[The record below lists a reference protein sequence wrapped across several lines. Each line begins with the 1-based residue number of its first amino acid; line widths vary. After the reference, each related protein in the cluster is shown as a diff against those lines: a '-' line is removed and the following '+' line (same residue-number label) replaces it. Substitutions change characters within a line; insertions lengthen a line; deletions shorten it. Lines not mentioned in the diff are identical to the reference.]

1 MLRAGLS
8 RRGHTTTIGGILGT
22 GDELRLDRTN
32 AAVVV
37 DSTADLSDGLAADP
51 NLSMVPLNVHF
62 GEETYRDW
70 VDMRP
75 TEFYQRL
82 ARAERLPTTS
92 QPSVGAFIEEY
103 RRLCSQFE
111 RVFSLHLSAK
121 LSGTFESATLAQREV
136 PGVTVIDSEVASMAV
151 ALLAR
156 QILGL
161 LDRGTTESE
170 ILGYADRFRRESGRL
185 FLLGT
190 LEYLQ
195 KGGRI
200 GRASGLAGSLLNIKP
215 LLTFEDGIV
224 HPYKKVRGEQRALAA
239 MKEYFLEK
247 TRPGST
253 VSVAIAHGQAPERV
267 DAVIGLL
274 ADTDRDVRV
283 VLKGQ
288 VGAVIGTYAG
298 PEAVALFFVEE

>member
-1 MLRAGLS
+1 M
-8 RRGHTTTIGGILGT
+8 GT
-22 GDELRLDRTN
+22 DDALRLDRTN
-32 AAVVV
+32 TAIVV
-37 DSTADLSDGLAADP
+37 DSTADLSEGIAADP

-70 VDMRP
+70 VDLKP
-75 TEFYQRL
+75 NEFYQRL
-82 ARAERLPTTS
+82 VRAERLPTTS
-92 QPSVGAFIEEY
+92 QPSVGAFIDEY
-103 RRLCSQFE
+103 TKLRTQFE
-111 RVFSLHLSAK
+111 KIFSLHLSAK

-136 PGVTVIDSEVASMAV
+136 SGVTVIDSEMASMAV

-156 QILGL
+156 QILAL
-161 LDRGTTESE
+161 LDQGTTESE
-170 ILGYADRFRRESGRL
+170 IMDYADRFRRESGRL
-185 FLLGT
+185 FMLGT

-224 HPYKKVRGEQRALAA
+224 HPYKKVRGEQKAMAA

-247 TRPGST
+247 THPGAR
-253 VSVAIAHGQAPERV
+253 VAVAIAHGEAPERV
-267 DAVIGLL
+267 DAVTELL
-274 ADTDRDVRV
+274 ASTDRDVHV
-283 VLKGQ
+283 VLRGQ

>member
-1 MLRAGLS
+1 MGA
-8 RRGHTTTIGGILGT
+8 
-22 GDELRLDRTN
+22 EEAMRLDRTN
-32 AAVVV
+32 TAIVV
-37 DSTADLSDGLAADP
+37 DSTADLSEGIAADP

-70 VDMRP
+70 VDLKP
-75 TEFYQRL
+75 NEFYQRL
-82 ARAERLPTTS
+82 VRAERLPTTS
-92 QPSVGAFIEEY
+92 QPSVGAFIDEY
-103 RRLCSQFE
+103 TRLRTQFE
-111 RVFSLHLSAK
+111 KVFSLHLSAK

-136 PGVTVIDSEVASMAV
+136 SGVTVIDSEMASMAV

-156 QILGL
+156 QILAL
-161 LDRGTTESE
+161 LDHGTTESE
-170 ILGYADRFRRESGRL
+170 VMDYADRFRRESGRL

-224 HPYKKVRGEQRALAA
+224 HPYKKVRGEQKALAA

-247 TRPGST
+247 THPGAK
-253 VSVAIAHGQAPERV
+253 VAVAIAHGEAPKRV
-267 DAVIGLL
+267 DDVTELL
-274 ADTDRDVRV
+274 ASTDRDVHV
-283 VLKGQ
+283 VLRGQ

>member
-1 MLRAGLS
+1 MGA
-8 RRGHTTTIGGILGT
+8 
-22 GDELRLDRTN
+22 DDAMRLDRTN
-32 AAVVV
+32 TAIVV
-37 DSTADLSDGLAADP
+37 DSTADLSEGIAADP

-70 VDMRP
+70 VDLKP
-75 TEFYQRL
+75 NEFYQRL
-82 ARAERLPTTS
+82 VRAERLPTTS
-92 QPSVGAFIEEY
+92 QPSVGAFIDEY
-103 RRLCSQFE
+103 TRLRTQFE
-111 RVFSLHLSAK
+111 KVFSLHLSAK

-136 PGVTVIDSEVASMAV
+136 SGVTVIDSEMASMAV

-156 QILGL
+156 QILAL
-161 LDRGTTESE
+161 LDQGTTESE
-170 ILGYADRFRRESGRL
+170 IMDYADRFRRESGRL

-224 HPYKKVRGEQRALAA
+224 HPYKKVRGEQKALAA

-247 TRPGST
+247 THPGAK
-253 VSVAIAHGQAPERV
+253 VAVAIAHGEAPKRV
-267 DAVIGLL
+267 DDVTELL
-274 ADTDRDVRV
+274 ASTDRDVHV
-283 VLKGQ
+283 VLRGQ

>member
-1 MLRAGLS
+1 MGADDGM
-8 RRGHTTTIGGILGT
+8 
-22 GDELRLDRTN
+22 RLDRTN
-32 AAVVV
+32 TAIVV
-37 DSTADLSDGLAADP
+37 DSTADLSEGLAADP

-70 VDMRP
+70 VDLKP
-75 TEFYQRL
+75 NEFYQRL
-82 ARAERLPTTS
+82 VRAERLPTTS
-92 QPSVGAFIEEY
+92 QPSVGAFIDEY
-103 RRLCSQFE
+103 TRLRTQFE
-111 RVFSLHLSAK
+111 KVFSLHLSAK

-136 PGVTVIDSEVASMAV
+136 SGVTVIDSEMATMGV

-156 QILGL
+156 QILAL
-161 LDRGTTESE
+161 LDQGTTEPK
-170 ILGYADRFRRESGRL
+170 IMDYADRFRRESGRL
-185 FLLGT
+185 FLLGS

-200 GRASGLAGSLLNIKP
+200 GRATGLAGSLLHIKP

-224 HPYKKVRGEQRALAA
+224 HPYKKVRGEQKALAV

-247 TRPGST
+247 THPGSK
-253 VSVAIAHGQAPERV
+253 VAVAIAHGEAPKRV
-267 DAVIGLL
+267 DDVIELL
-274 ADTDRDVRV
+274 SGTDRDVHV
-283 VLKGQ
+283 VLRGQ